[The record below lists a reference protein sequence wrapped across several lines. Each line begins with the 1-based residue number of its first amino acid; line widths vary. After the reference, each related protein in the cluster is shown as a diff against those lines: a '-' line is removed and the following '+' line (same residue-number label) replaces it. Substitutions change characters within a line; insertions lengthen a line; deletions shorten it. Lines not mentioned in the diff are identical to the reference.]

1 MAMQTTT
8 LHRSYQVSGII
19 AAILLALLLLGTET
33 GRNALAWVYLQST
46 DAISRAT
53 HFHGSPPGQVVPD
66 LPAMHVVQPNR
77 RRLYE
82 DHTD

>member
-1 MAMQTTT
+1 MTIRQTTT

-53 HFHGSPPGQVVPD
+53 HIHEFSLDRWDPTCPQC
-66 LPAMHVVQPNR
+66 M
-77 RRLYE
+77 
-82 DHTD
+82 